1 MLYPRDSPLFWLH
14 TIIWM
19 ADALYTIDGQNDEAL
34 RFLFGVCHRDRPT
47 RVQAMDRI
55 QESVESWLDG
65 YGSPPSGA
73 GILNGLGDRR
83 AFLQDI
89 LPSLLRL
96 SLRCPFD
103 DVRSKF
109 SEMLL
114 DIEERGRGMKVPRPL
129 RHGPSRFIAEREI
142 VPVDTDDEETHMVF
156 LASFLQNNRL
166 EHVHQV
172 MGYHPAYLEAFVKT
186 QHFLFRE
193 DGPLPF
199 HYRHFI
205 AIMAA
210 ARHNSQYLVR
220 LHAQEFLLRGG
231 EPEWLR
237 GLSYSPQKLQNL
249 YEVIKILAHRPWLIK
264 KENITKLT
272 QGTDTWSLSEV
283 TQALIICAH
292 IQSLCSFIF
301 GCGITA
307 EIDQG
312 GCTVRPP
319 SVSGDESDDY
329 SSDSSSGD
337 PNANLFEENG
347 LETLVMKMRQLTE
360 ADPEET
366 TQEELIKRF
375 ESVENQSAEISVPT
389 SSKTLAK
396 EEILRF
402 VKDEEFTY
410 SDFAK
415 RASAL
420 DIPTFRVQDYSWEDH
435 GFSLANRLY
444 TDIGSLLDDRFTIA
458 FNLTYN
464 TMGDNVE
471 VDTKAFRQAIWYYIH
486 CMYGIRHDDYD
497 YAQVNRLLDR
507 NLKTYIKTVSCY
519 PERITKKDYDGVM
532 RQFKHS
538 EKVHVNLMVTE
549 ARMQAELL
557 YALRAVNRHMT

>member
-1 MLYPRDSPLFWLH
+1 H
-14 TIIWM
+14 
-19 ADALYTIDGQNDEAL
+19 
-34 RFLFGVCHRDRPT
+34 V
-47 RVQAMDRI
+47 
-55 QESVESWLDG
+55 SVF
-65 YGSPPSGA
+65 A
-73 GILNGLGDRR
+73 
-83 AFLQDI
+83 
-89 LPSLLRL
+89 
-96 SLRCPFD
+96 
-103 DVRSKF
+103 
-109 SEMLL
+109 
-114 DIEERGRGMKVPRPL
+114 VPRVNDIDLKDAREVCAFQPIASQL
-129 RHGPSRFIAEREI
+129 PDQTDIPTNGEARCRSRPPI
-142 VPVDTDDEETHMVF
+142 VPVDTEDEQTQMVF

-172 MGYHPAYLEAFVKT
+172 MGYHPAYVEAFVKT
-186 QHFLFRE
+186 QHFLLRE

-210 ARHNSQYLVR
+210 ARHHCTYLVR
-220 LHAQEFLLRGG
+220 LHAQEFLVQGG
-231 EPEWLR
+231 DTEWLR
-237 GLSYSPQKLQNL
+237 GLSYAPQKLQNL
-249 YEVIKILAHRPWLIK
+249 YEVVKILAHRPWLIK
-264 KENITKLT
+264 KEHIGKLT

-292 IQSLCSFIF
+292 IQSLCSFVF
-301 GCGITA
+301 GCGIRA
-307 EIDQG
+307 ELDQG
-312 GCTVRPP
+312 GCTMRPP
-319 SVSGDESDDY
+319 STSGDDSDDY
-329 SSDSSSGD
+329 SSDSSSGE
-337 PNANLFEENG
+337 PNANFLEENG
-347 LETLVMKMRQLTE
+347 LETLMMKMRQLTE
-360 ADPEET
+360 EATLQET
-366 TQEELIKRF
+366 TQEELLKRF
-375 ESVENQSAEISVPT
+375 ESVEIRVLKVISVPT
-389 SSKTLAK
+389 SSKTSAK

-402 VKDEEFTY
+402 VKDSEFTY

-415 RASAL
+415 RAPVL

-444 TDIGSLLDDRFTIA
+444 PDIGNLLDDRFTIA

-464 TMGDNVE
+464 TMGDIVD
-471 VDTKAFRQAIWYYIH
+471 VDTKGFRQAIWYYIH

-557 YALRAVNRHMT
+557 YALRAVNRYMT